1 MKSNFHQFLEHH
13 ISFDVFHA
21 VINLDGLV
29 KLIVDENNLYAQQN
43 GREFHTKKQE
53 RRALL

>member
-1 MKSNFHQFLEHH
+1 MKSHFHQFLEHH

-53 RRALL
+53 RRASL